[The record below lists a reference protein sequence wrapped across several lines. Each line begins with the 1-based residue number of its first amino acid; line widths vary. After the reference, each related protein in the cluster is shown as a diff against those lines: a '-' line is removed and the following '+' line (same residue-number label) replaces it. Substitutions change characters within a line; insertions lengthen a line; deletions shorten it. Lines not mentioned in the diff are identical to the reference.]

1 MYISPQRPAG
11 VGYCRTGWG
20 RSLSGSVEFVIRP
33 AQKLNVDVYL
43 RNLGSSWL
51 DELVARN
58 GPVFREADAIQ
69 LSRFP
74 SFTT

>member
-1 MYISPQRPAG
+1 MF
-11 VGYCRTGWG
+11 GYCRTGWG
-20 RSLSGSVEFVIRP
+20 RSLSGSVEFVIRL
-33 AQKLNVDVYL
+33 AQKLNVDIYL
-43 RNLGSSWL
+43 LGDRVRNLGSSWL

-58 GPVFREADAIQ
+58 GPAFREADAIQ